1 MERKTGRYFDRAVV
15 GMGLVLLLAA
25 LTANPTLAAGEKN
38 VRLYGALVTEPCVIL
53 PGEEDIQL
61 DFGTVIDKY
70 LYLNTRTLGQSFEIH
85 LVECDLT
92 LGKTVTVRF
101 VSTEESLPLP
111 GLLAPNSGSQA
122 KGIAIGLETLDATP
136 LPINKASGKYTL
148 QAGSNIIALKAYV
161 QGEPKAIA
169 NKTIERGLF
178 SASATFRLDYE

>member
-53 PGEEDIQL
+53 PGDEDIQL

-92 LGKTVTVRF
+92 LGKTVRVTF
-101 VSTEESLPLP
+101 TGTENSALP
-111 GLLAPNSGSQA
+111 GLLAIDGSSEA
-122 KGIAIGLETLDATP
+122 MGIAIGLETAQAKP
-136 LPINKASGKYTL
+136 LPLNKASGKYTL
-148 QAGSNIIALKAYV
+148 QAGSNIIDLKAYV